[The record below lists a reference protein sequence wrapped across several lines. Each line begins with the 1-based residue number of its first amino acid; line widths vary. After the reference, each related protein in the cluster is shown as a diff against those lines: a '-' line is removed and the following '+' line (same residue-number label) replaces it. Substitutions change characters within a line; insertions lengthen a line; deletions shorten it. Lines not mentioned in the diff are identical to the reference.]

1 MTSRKMPLDQAV
13 FAQLR
18 RTPLFAGVAEDDLR
32 ELLGEASVD
41 AHSGGELIFAKGA
54 PAACFFVL
62 LDGHV
67 ELFVE
72 EGRRRRVLEVVN
84 PPELLGEA
92 ALFVDGL
99 YSEAARVVG
108 YAKLMTVPAPH
119 FLATLDKRFDVAQR
133 MLSSMSIRLRGLLGQ
148 ITQLKLKS
156 TAQRV
161 AGFLLGLT
169 AVTEGP
175 VVVRFPY
182 DKRLA
187 AENLGMTAETLSRA
201 LQRLV
206 ALGVESRAD
215 NVVAIGDVL
224 VLRDF
229 CAEDDE

>member
-1 MTSRKMPLDQAV
+1 MPLDLSV
-13 FAQLR
+13 VAQLR
-18 RTPLFAGVAEDDLR
+18 GTPLFTGVAETDLPG
-32 ELLGEASVD
+32 LLGEASVD
-41 AHSGGELIFAKGA
+41 ARSGGDLIFAKGS
-54 PAACFFVL
+54 AADCFYIL

-72 EGRRRRVLEVVN
+72 ECGRKRVLEVVK

-99 YSEAARVVG
+99 YSESARVVG
-108 YAKLMTVPAPH
+108 YAKLLAVPAAD
-119 FLATLDKRFDVAQR
+119 FLATLDHRFDVAQR
-133 MLSSMSIRLRGLLGQ
+133 MLSSMSMRLRSLLGQ
-148 ITQLKLKS
+148 VTQLKLKS
-156 TAQRV
+156 TAQRA

-169 AVTEGP
+169 SVTEGP
-175 VVVRFPY
+175 AVVRFPY

-206 ALGVESRAD
+206 ALGVESRTE
-215 NVVAIGDVL
+215 NVVAIGDVAD
-224 VLRDF
+224 LRDF